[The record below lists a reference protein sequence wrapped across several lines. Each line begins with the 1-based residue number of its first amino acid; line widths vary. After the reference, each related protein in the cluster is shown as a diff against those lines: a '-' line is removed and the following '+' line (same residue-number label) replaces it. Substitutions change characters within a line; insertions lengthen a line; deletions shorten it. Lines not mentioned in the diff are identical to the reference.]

1 MNYSSTPRLVVMS
14 GREKKKQVI
23 IERGYITP
31 AEVEDYPELMG
42 ILPVIGA
49 IAAAL
54 PAGITVVKDIWSSI
68 TGGGK
73 DESSSLIQQQMLLQQ
88 QQAAETQKI
97 LIYGGLGLGAV
108 LIVTMMMNRSRR

>member
-1 MNYSSTPRLVVMS
+1 MEFQRDPRLVVLR
-14 GREKKKQVI
+14 GRDRRIQAI
-23 IERGYITP
+23 IDRGYLKP
-31 AEVEDYPELMG
+31 GEAEDYPELMG

-68 TGGGK
+68 TGGDK
-73 DESSSLIQQQMLLQQ
+73 DDSSSVLQQQMLLQQ
-88 QQAAETQKI
+88 QQSAQMQKI

-108 LIVTMMMNRSRR
+108 LVLTMVMKNR